1 MSNKE
6 NKQSADNVRSYLK
19 GIGHEISA
27 SQSYEV
33 VARAQG
39 LKNKHV
45 LAGSTGATSTRKGSA
60 TAHSA
65 PGLKVFEIDERP
77 FSVREMAERGYDV
90 DVVVPVNMEI
100 IQNDGIE
107 ELNDLVSELITG
119 SICGLQDI
127 GFKVYP
133 HFYGPDHVAM
143 RVTAQRGEQLSASEE
158 GEAFFWQLEDKK
170 RLAQILK
177 KCQQLEVTQHLCAPE
192 AMVVDFADPK
202 LVNVLAASSDYVND
216 EGEYTDAWSALRHQ
230 PALQLSALESA
241 EKQTITF
248 EELVFADYSE
258 GTWNVDICTDE
269 GRLTYRIM
277 AI

>member
-6 NKQSADNVRSYLK
+6 TKQYADNVRSYLK

-45 LAGSTGATSTRKGSA
+45 LAGSTGATSTRKDSA

-77 FSVREMAERGYDV
+77 FSVREMAERGYNV
-90 DVVVPVNMEI
+90 DVVVPVDMEI

-107 ELNDLVSELITG
+107 GLNDLVSELITG

-127 GFKVYP
+127 GYKVYP

-143 RVTAQRGEQLSASEE
+143 RVTAQRGELLSASEE

-170 RLAQILK
+170 RLGQVLK
-177 KCQQLEVTQHLCAPE
+177 KGQRLEVAQHMSEAE
-192 AMVVDFADPK
+192 AMVVDFADSK
-202 LVNVLAASSDYVND
+202 LVKVLAASSDYVND
-216 EGEYTDAWSALRHQ
+216 EGEFTDAWTALRHQ
-230 PALQLSALESA
+230 PALKLSALESA

-248 EELVFADYSE
+248 EELVFADYSGE
-258 GTWNVDICTDE
+258 AWSVDICSDE
-269 GRLTYRIM
+269 GRLTYRFR